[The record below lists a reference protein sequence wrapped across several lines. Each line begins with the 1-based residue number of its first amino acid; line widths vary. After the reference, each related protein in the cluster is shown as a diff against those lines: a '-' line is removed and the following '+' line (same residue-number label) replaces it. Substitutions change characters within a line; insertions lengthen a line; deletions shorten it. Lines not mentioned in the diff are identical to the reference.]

1 MKSLKSILESLFD
14 AINDDKFTPEEVSM
28 MNVWNALHSDTETWR
43 EAMGDLLRDME
54 KEGLK
59 KIRIPRS
66 ASDPYCKKYD
76 AIISKNEYFLFVV
89 ESVFKDKLL
98 LAGIAHGNEK
108 FYIWDVPKPNQKGN
122 VTVSRMNATTPRHLL
137 KDDISKKTLY
147 YLPKKFVWL
156 YDKMV
161 EEYNRMH

>member
-14 AINDDKFTPEEVSM
+14 AIEDDKFTPEEVTQIG
-28 MNVWNALHSDTETWR
+28 VWNALHLDVETWR
-43 EAMGDLLRDME
+43 EAMEHIISDME

-59 KIRIPRS
+59 KIRLPRS

-76 AIISKNEYFLFVV
+76 AIISKDDYFLFIVR
-89 ESVFKDKLL
+89 SVFKDKLL
-98 LAGIAHGNEK
+98 LVGIARGNEK
-108 FYIWDVPKPNQKGN
+108 FYIWDVPKPNLKGN
-122 VTVSRMNATTPRHLL
+122 VTVGRMNATTPKHLL
-137 KDDISKKTLY
+137 KDNISEKSLY

-161 EEYNRMH
+161 EEYNKMH